1 MLFLWNGQ
9 FPSAWAEFCL
19 GAWVKLN
26 RFNFL
31 THKCICSSLNTI
43 NLKLFGNHGGIY
55 RFRRKFKKDSGEIK
69 PLGVHRNMIIGN
81 WQYVCLLFCWSW
93 PKGWDNFQKREDS
106 RKWGDWFW
114 NSGYRHLCTLVL
126 VHKLIPF
133 LAPLGG
139 QNIIW
144 ILVNSGCLLSRKIWW
159 AVRIGS
165 FCSKLRHP
173 EDQNRP
179 KGRP

>member
-1 MLFLWNGQ
+1 M
-9 FPSAWAEFCL
+9 
-19 GAWVKLN
+19 
-26 RFNFL
+26 
-31 THKCICSSLNTI
+31 
-43 NLKLFGNHGGIY
+43 
-55 RFRRKFKKDSGEIK
+55 K

-81 WQYVCLLFCWSW
+81 WQYACLLFCWSW

-133 LAPLGG
+133 LAPLGV
-139 QNIIW
+139 QDIIW
-144 ILVNSGCLLSRKIWW
+144 ILVTSGCLLSRKIWW

-165 FCSKLRHP
+165 FCSKLRYFT
-173 EDQNRP
+173 DQNRP
-179 KGRP
+179 KGGPQENEFWPFSNIKMNITNS

>member
-1 MLFLWNGQ
+1 MAELSKLVTNTLVNFGNFFNYIILSPLFLLKKKCCMKKAKKKGNI
-9 FPSAWAEFCL
+9 FKKLCL

-31 THKCICSSLNTI
+31 TQKCIWSSLNII
-43 NLKLFGNHGGIY
+43 NLKRFGNHSGIY
-55 RFRRKFKKDSGEIK
+55 KFRRKFKKDSREIK

-126 VHKLIPF
+126 VH
-133 LAPLGG
+133 
-139 QNIIW
+139 
-144 ILVNSGCLLSRKIWW
+144 
-159 AVRIGS
+159 
-165 FCSKLRHP
+165 
-173 EDQNRP
+173 
-179 KGRP
+179 